1 MWDAAKWEQEY
12 ETRKGHKPSQYEI
25 EWAKE
30 AHELEERRKIEY
42 QVRVKRNFKFDEEF
56 RKHIDKCDEWSAK
69 EARFIT
75 NEYRHE
81 ISSQEY
87 SNLSGY
93 TSTSTGEKYKWIIL
107 YDKRR
112 LEYVMEKATARF
124 GSIENAIAEAERQYM
139 EEHKKRWPNGYMGL
153 LAPVNETEEQ

>member
-30 AHELEERRKIEY
+30 A
-42 QVRVKRNFKFDEEF
+42 
-56 RKHIDKCDEWSAK
+56 
-69 EARFIT
+69 RFIV

-93 TSTSTGEKYKWIIL
+93 TSTSTGEKYKWIIV

-112 LEYVMEKATARF
+112 LEYVMEKATTRF